1 MDQYYFQKS
10 DTGAQAA
17 WKGFSSQ
24 TYYIASRL
32 VSDEQGYEYY
42 PEDLEDLVVKKDG
55 VIVEAVQVKNLSAA
69 LTLSSLALTKT
80 SAGGEGFFNRMCS
93 IHSQNASFANIR
105 IVYFGTLGIEL
116 QQVEDNNEDTKRR
129 LSNRLKDKHNLA
141 EKDAVWLVNSLK
153 FEKADL
159 DELKKNIYSQI
170 SSYVPVMAAPDLA
183 QELLIQYISELSNS
197 KGYTT
202 LELWQ
207 ERIHIIGSRVAALN
221 GFYKEYNKSLICLK
235 ELQMN
240 SSPEQL
246 RDEFFQGVS
255 AHPTHIRLGLDFK
268 RQYWLQEIHKTLE
281 NTGVALVKGVS
292 GQGKSTLC
300 YRYLLETYPE
310 GVVFCVRAIATEGQ
324 AQNLVLA
331 LDGLGKH
338 NKNLIIYIDVQPG
351 ETLWVFL
358 LQELQSRGLKIPV
371 LISIRDEDYNV
382 TPINGK
388 AVKYD
393 IIELAMSEAEAEQIY
408 DTLTM
413 NHPHSSHRTF
423 EEAWQSF
430 GGKGPLIE
438 FVYLLTNNQTLT
450 KRLQNQIDSL
460 LREGISDE
468 WIELLLLVCYAGRL
482 GCSVDFGEIKKVL
495 VCTSMQA
502 AVRRLKDEYLI
513 RITDDNKL
521 EALHPIRAEIVYDT
535 LCNQTCILAK
545 DIVFKVLTCVS
556 SQNIRLVLMDYFSQY
571 KYVLNEVQQLAKIY
585 FADWVGYANVIKA
598 MIWLDAKRYVENNLN
613 IIKEFV
619 ERYGKA
625 WFCFLPRD
633 LSGIGCQ
640 NELIA
645 DGMTDI
651 SVFNKVELRKI
662 IDETKKSFVS
672 LSIDY
677 EATDCF
683 IKNCGYPDVLP
694 DSDEERTSF
703 GYALF
708 WMAKRSF
715 EIKLPFDSTE
725 IVTSVCTGEIQSC
738 ANAIRGLFEH
748 LALLDSYQKAVEQM
762 IKRLIPEMRILS
774 FVVTD
779 DEVSCKFV
787 PSFLTEVT
795 VSEKESKNQYWRM
808 KMLHILQQ
816 MYPEKDYINIELIGV
831 DLLTEL
837 GISAMDDKLHIHKSH
852 FYNNWITE
860 VNGWAKNRIDYTFRP
875 ASWNQYVLEIDE
887 MRSNVNELILEIIR
901 LIDDIYKKGHFTKD
915 RWKRIEKRI
924 KVFRIHI
931 FSENR
936 LPFFA
941 VDPYCLYS
949 EYSEGRNKKPMAEY
963 YPMQQLLSVG
973 KYEQFRKILN
983 SVYTS
988 LDNFL
993 NQFSEVL
1000 LVRINKLDID
1010 TVKNPRLAMFNL
1022 YAAAKDIVHFQR
1034 NYAVL
1039 FSSYSS
1045 LGEAYNQQELEN
1057 ILTLVNV
1064 WRYVLDNP
1072 PKGNAIAYDAKRKY
1086 RKGIDYFNDA
1096 LAKAK
1101 TEVKGRLVRS
1111 DQYVYF
1117 IDDLDISQE
1126 RTLQSGYLNT
1136 VLQIRNVFCSAVQLS
1151 SDRWYIETQPLE
1163 FVYVPIISGAYASIA
1178 FKIPF
1183 YKILDTEQSHITDTM
1198 FPCKMEEVLAD
1209 QMICGKTHKI
1219 WIDAMQGIGA
1229 ITKCLQCYSQVHK
1242 ISIED
1247 ECIDGL
1253 NAFLNALLNRIKL
1266 LHKELVS
1273 CEVLVGKLIGEV
1285 VGQNAEFLE
1294 YMKLFF
1300 EFFDEINNCIEEY
1313 NAPDEIIQVLGN
1325 IFAVMLLLQPYVIEH
1340 DFEKK

>member
-1 MDQYYFQKS
+1 MVQYYFQKS

-32 VSDEQGYEYY
+32 IADEQGYEYY

-55 VIVEAVQVKNLSAA
+55 VIVEAVQVKNLSVA

-93 IHSQNASFANIR
+93 IHAQNASFEHIR

-116 QQVEDNNEDTKRR
+116 REVEDNNEDTKRR
-129 LSNRLKDKHNLA
+129 LSNRLRDKHNLA
-141 EKDAVWLVNSLK
+141 EEDAVWLVNSLK

-159 DELKKNIYSQI
+159 DELKKNIYTQI
-170 SSYVPVMAAPDLA
+170 SSYIPVMAAPDLA

-207 ERIHIIGSRVAALN
+207 EKIHKIGSRIAALN

-255 AHPTHIRLGLDFK
+255 AHPAHIRQGLDFK
-268 RQYWLQEIHKTLE
+268 RQHWLQEIHKTLE

-300 YRYLLETYPE
+300 YRYLLEEYPE

-371 LISIRDEDYNV
+371 LISIRDEDYNI
-382 TPINGK
+382 TPIKGK

-413 NHPHSSHRTF
+413 DHPHSSHRTF

-450 KRLQNQIDSL
+450 MRLHNQIDSL
-460 LREGISDE
+460 IQEKISDE
-468 WIELLLLVCYAGRL
+468 WLELLLLICYVGRL
-482 GCSVDFGEIKKVL
+482 GCSVNYNDIKKVL
-495 VCTSMQA
+495 TCTSMQA

-513 RITDDNKL
+513 RVTEDNKL
-521 EALHPIRAEIVYDT
+521 EALHPIRAEIVYDA
-535 LCNQTCILAK
+535 LCNQTYITAK
-545 DIVFKVLTCVS
+545 DIVLKAVACVS
-556 SQNIRLVLMDYFSQY
+556 SQNVRLILMDYFSNN
-571 KYVLNEVQQLAKIY
+571 KYVLAEIQQFGKIQ
-585 FADWVGYANVIKA
+585 FADWVGYGNAIKA

-613 IIKEFV
+613 FVKDFV

-651 SVFNKVELRKI
+651 SVFNKVELQKI
-662 IDETKKSFVS
+662 IDETKKSLVS

-683 IKNCGYPDVLP
+683 IKNCVYPDLLP

-708 WMAKRSF
+708 WMAKRSYEVKLSF
-715 EIKLPFDSTE
+715 GSNEIA
-725 IVTSVCTGEIQSC
+725 TSACTGEIQGC

-748 LALLDSYQKAVEQM
+748 LTLRDSYQKAVEQM
-762 IKRLIPEMRILS
+762 IERLIPEMRILS
-774 FVVTD
+774 FSVTD

-787 PSFLTEVT
+787 PSFLTEET
-795 VSEKESKNQYWRM
+795 VSEKESENQYWRM

-837 GISAMDDKLHIHKSH
+837 GIQALDDKLHIHKRYR
-852 FYNNWITE
+852 YNNWITE
-860 VNGWAKNRIDYTFRP
+860 VNGWAKNRINYSFRP
-875 ASWNQYVLEIDE
+875 TSWNQYVSEIDK
-887 MRSNVNELILEIIR
+887 MRDNVNELVMEIIR
-901 LIDDIYKKGHFTKD
+901 LIDDIYKKGHFTKN
-915 RWKRIEKRI
+915 RWKRIEERI

-936 LPFFA
+936 LPSFT

-949 EYSEGRNKKPMAEY
+949 EEGYKQQSVEY
-963 YPMQQLLSVG
+963 FPMQQLLSIG
-973 KYEQFRKILN
+973 KYEKFRKVLN

-988 LDNFL
+988 LDNFFS
-993 NQFSEVL
+993 QFREILS
-1000 LVRINKLDID
+1000 VRINKLDID

-1034 NYAVL
+1034 NYTVL
-1039 FSSYSS
+1039 FSRYSS
-1045 LGEAYNQQELEN
+1045 LGATYNQQELEN

-1064 WRYVLDNP
+1064 WRHVIDNP

-1086 RKGIDYFNDA
+1086 RKGIDYFNDV
-1096 LAKAK
+1096 LAKAM
-1101 TEVKGRLVRS
+1101 TDVKGRLVKS
-1111 DQYVYF
+1111 EQYVYF

-1126 RTLQSGYLNT
+1126 RTLKKEYLNT
-1136 VLQIRNVFCSAVQLS
+1136 VLQIRNVFRSAVQYS
-1151 SDRWYIETQPLE
+1151 SDRWYVETQPLE
-1163 FVYVPIISGAYASIA
+1163 FVYVPFISGAYASIA
-1178 FKIPF
+1178 FKIPL
-1183 YKILDTEQSHITDTM
+1183 YKILDTDESHMTDTM
-1198 FPCKMEEVLAD
+1198 LPCKMEDELAE
-1209 QMICGKTHKI
+1209 QMICGIPHKK
-1219 WIDAMQGIGA
+1219 WIETMQRIGA
-1229 ITKCLQCYSQVHK
+1229 MTTYLQCYSQVRK
-1242 ISIED
+1242 VSVDD
-1247 ECIDGL
+1247 ECVDGL
-1253 NAFLNALLNRIKL
+1253 DAFRSTLLKRIKL
-1266 LHKELVS
+1266 LQKELES
-1273 CEVLVGKLIGEV
+1273 CEFLVEKLIGEAT
-1285 VGQNAEFLE
+1285 GQNAEFLK

-1300 EFFDEINNCIEEY
+1300 KFFDDINNCIEEY
-1313 NAPDEIIQVLGN
+1313 NAPDKIIEVLGN
-1325 IFAVMLLLQPYVIEH
+1325 IFMVMLFLQPYVIAH
-1340 DFEKK
+1340 YFEEK